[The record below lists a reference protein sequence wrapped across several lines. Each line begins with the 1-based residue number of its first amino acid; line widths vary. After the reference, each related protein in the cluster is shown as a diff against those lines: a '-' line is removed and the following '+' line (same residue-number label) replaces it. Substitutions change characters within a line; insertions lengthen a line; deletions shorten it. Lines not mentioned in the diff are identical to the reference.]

1 MRGAAVLRIV
11 IDVGT
16 SRIDHF
22 ALIHLMFRLFFPI
35 LLRQPPVS
43 AGADL
48 TPRLLPPDTNGA
60 ITAMAKGVNDL
71 LNYYIQV
78 TDTKASIMIA
88 GSVASATFLLM
99 AFPVEWWARVL
110 YICSATVLGIAL
122 ILATLVVLPRLPARS
137 GNGSVFWG
145 DIASCQ
151 SAAAYRDR
159 FANTASAGLLDEEY
173 SALNFYTAQILRR
186 KIRILR
192 TSILCFLSGVLI
204 AIPHHLLQS

>member
-1 MRGAAVLRIV
+1 
-11 IDVGT
+11 
-16 SRIDHF
+16 
-22 ALIHLMFRLFFPI
+22 MFRLFFPI
-35 LLRQPPVS
+35 IFRKPPVS
-43 AGADL
+43 AGAEFK
-48 TPRLLPPDTNGA
+48 PRNLPPDTNGA

-99 AFPVEWWARVL
+99 AFPAEWWARVL
-110 YICSATVLGIAL
+110 YVSSATVLGIAL
-122 ILATLVVLPRLPARS
+122 ILATLVVLPRLPAQS

-145 DIASCQ
+145 DIASCE
-151 SAAAYRDR
+151 SAVAYRDR

-173 SALNFYTAQILRR
+173 SLLNYYTAQILRR

-192 TSILCFLSGVLI
+192 TSIICFLCGVLI
-204 AIPHHLLQS
+204 AIPHHLMQS